1 MRDRTLITTGVIG
14 GALAAI
20 CCATPLLVVVFGAI
34 GLTAWLSRSSITAR
48 SVALFRKRHDPGIPH
63 HLSAL
68 RHREDGNHADRRLPV
83 FCTCSGCGVTLQPE
97 QGDCCVSVPTA
108 RCRAAD
114 SGGSFERDQC
124 GFMLYGNPRVV
135 SDTPICWHGGYLRP
149 AFLPVC
155 LSRCRFEPRSGSPRS
170 SGWGQRAQ
178 ALRAHP
184 FPLPGPHSCIIGKK
198 RTRSVSLLLRA
209 AQRSDRR
216 RTRRHGTA

>member
-1 MRDRTLITTGVIG
+1 LNPLSPVRT
-14 GALAAI
+14 APPQRRKP
-20 CCATPLLVVVFGAI
+20 CRATPASSSTHASVVARRCGR
-34 GLTAWLSRSSITAR
+34 SRVIA
-48 SVALFRKRHDPGIPH
+48 A
-63 HLSAL
+63 
-68 RHREDGNHADRRLPV
+68 
-83 FCTCSGCGVTLQPE
+83 C
-97 QGDCCVSVPTA
+97 SVPTA
-108 RCRAAD
+108 RCHARRFRRIVRARPVRLHAV
-114 SGGSFERDQC
+114 R
-124 GFMLYGNPRVV
+124 GNPRVV

-178 ALRAHP
+178 ALRVHP